1 MPGLSGSP
9 KITAWSDALPIFH
22 LTSLGGVK
30 VMWLGSG
37 TSAATAPVA
46 AMTAHAAI
54 AKPKRRIE
62 ASLFSDARRKRRP
75 CAIGLRLFA
84 QHGKAVFLEDG
95 LRLGRGKISQ
105 KGAGFGLGVLGE
117 GGGIEDGRVGV

>member
-62 ASLFSDARRKRRP
+62 SLPFARDKLKAEPRRKRRLR
-75 CAIGLRLFA
+75 AIRPGYLPSTVKPSFSNTAFA
-84 QHGKAVFLEDG
+84 LAEE
-95 LRLGRGKISQ
+95 R
-105 KGAGFGLGVLGE
+105 
-117 GGGIEDGRVGV
+117 